1 MMKELALHVLDIAEN
16 SVRGEASHIVI
27 TITEDRR
34 NNRFAMEIDD
44 DGKGIS
50 PEILK
55 TIKDPF
61 TTTRTMRK
69 VGLGIPFLN
78 DTCRLCNGHLDMES
92 TVGLGTRLRAEME
105 YNHIDRP
112 PLGDMAATLMVL
124 MSSHPDIA
132 FTYRHIV
139 DDVEFSEPNEFEIS
153 SGELEEILDGVPLT
167 APKVYRWVKTYLEEN
182 IRQCE
187 TGGTEF

>member
-16 SVRGEASHIVI
+16 SVRGEASHIGI

-50 PEILK
+50 PEILN

-69 VGLGIPFLN
+69 VGLGIPFLD
-78 DTCRLCNGHLDMES
+78 DTCRLCNGHLDLKS
-92 TVGLGTRLRAEME
+92 TVGLGTRLSAEME
-105 YNHIDRP
+105 YDHIDRAP
-112 PLGDMAATLMVL
+112 AGGYGG
-124 MSSHPDIA
+124 H
-132 FTYRHIV
+132 
-139 DDVEFSEPNEFEIS
+139 
-153 SGELEEILDGVPLT
+153 LDGAHVLT
-167 APKVYRWVKTYLEEN
+167 PRHRIHIPPY
-182 IRQCE
+182 C
-187 TGGTEF
+187 G

>member
-16 SVRGEASHIVI
+16 SVRGEASHIGI

-50 PEILK
+50 PEILN

-69 VGLGIPFLN
+69 VGLGIPFLD
-78 DTCRLCNGHLDMES
+78 DTCRLCNGHLDLKS
-92 TVGLGTRLRAEME
+92 TVGLGNRLSAEME
-105 YNHIDRP
+105 YDHIDRP

-139 DDVEFSEPNEFEIS
+139 DDVEFSEPSEFEIS
-153 SGELEEILDGVPLT
+153 SGDLEDILDGVPLT
-167 APKVYRWVKTYLEEN
+167 TPKVYKWVKTYLEEN

-187 TGGTEF
+187 TGGTGA

>member
-16 SVRGEASHIVI
+16 SVRGEASHIGI

-50 PEILK
+50 PEILN

-69 VGLGIPFLN
+69 VGLGIPFLD
-78 DTCRLCNGHLDMES
+78 DTCRLCNGHLDLKS
-92 TVGLGTRLRAEME
+92 TVGLGTRLSAEME
-105 YNHIDRP
+105 YDHIDRP

-139 DDVEFSEPNEFEIS
+139 DDVEFSEPSEFEIS
-153 SGELEEILDGVPLT
+153 SGDLEDILDGVPLT
-167 APKVYRWVKTYLEEN
+167 KSIQMGQDIP
-182 IRQCE
+182 
-187 TGGTEF
+187 

>member
-16 SVRGEASHIVI
+16 SVRGEASHIGI

-50 PEILK
+50 PEILN

-61 TTTRTMRK
+61 TTTRPMRK
-69 VGLGIPFLN
+69 VGLGIPFLD
-78 DTCRLCNGHLDMES
+78 DTCRLCNGHLDLKS
-92 TVGLGTRLRAEME
+92 TVGLGTRLSAEME
-105 YNHIDRP
+105 YDHIDRP

-139 DDVEFSEPNEFEIS
+139 DDVEFSEPSEFEIS
-153 SGELEEILDGVPLT
+153 SGDLEDILDGVPLT
-167 APKVYRWVKTYLEEN
+167 TPKVYKWVKTYLEEN

-187 TGGTEF
+187 TGGTGA

>member
-16 SVRGEASHIVI
+16 SVRGEASHIGI

-50 PEILK
+50 TEILN

-69 VGLGIPFLN
+69 VGLGIPFLD
-78 DTCRLCNGHLDMES
+78 DTCRLCNGHLDLKS
-92 TVGLGTRLRAEME
+92 TVGLGTRLSAEME
-105 YNHIDRP
+105 YDHIDRP

-139 DDVEFSEPNEFEIS
+139 DDVEFSEPSEFEIS
-153 SGELEEILDGVPLT
+153 SGDLEDILDGVPLT
-167 APKVYRWVKTYLEEN
+167 TPKVYKWVKTYLEEN

-187 TGGTEF
+187 TGGTGA

>member
-16 SVRGEASHIVI
+16 SVRGEASHIGI

-50 PEILK
+50 PEILN

-69 VGLGIPFLN
+69 VGLGIPFLD
-78 DTCRLCNGHLDMES
+78 DTCRLCNGHLDLKS
-92 TVGLGTRLRAEME
+92 TVGLGTRLSAEME
-105 YNHIDRP
+105 YDHIDRP

-132 FTYRHIV
+132 FTYPHIV
-139 DDVEFSEPNEFEIS
+139 DDVEFSEPSEFEIS
-153 SGELEEILDGVPLT
+153 SGDLEDILDGVPLT
-167 APKVYRWVKTYLEEN
+167 TPKVYKWVKTYLEEN

-187 TGGTEF
+187 TGGTGA

>member
-16 SVRGEASHIVI
+16 SVRGEASHIGI

-50 PEILK
+50 PKILN

-69 VGLGIPFLN
+69 VGLGIPFLD
-78 DTCRLCNGHLDMES
+78 DTCRLCNGHLDLKS
-92 TVGLGTRLRAEME
+92 TVGLGTRLSAEME
-105 YNHIDRP
+105 YDHIDRP

-139 DDVEFSEPNEFEIS
+139 DDVEFSEPSEFEIS
-153 SGELEEILDGVPLT
+153 SGDLEDILDGVPLT
-167 APKVYRWVKTYLEEN
+167 TPKVYKWVKTYLEEN

-187 TGGTEF
+187 TGGTGA